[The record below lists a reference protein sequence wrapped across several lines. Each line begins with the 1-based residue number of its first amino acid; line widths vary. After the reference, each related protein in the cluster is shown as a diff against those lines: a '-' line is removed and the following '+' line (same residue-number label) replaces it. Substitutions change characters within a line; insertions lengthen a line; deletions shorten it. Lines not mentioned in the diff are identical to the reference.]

1 MATFCSCI
9 FKLAHCGN
17 NVSQLRGEQLPTTP
31 ALAAADQHSTHR
43 LRGVWKILCPIEIP
57 TPLKN
62 QSGAQI
68 LGRNC
73 HHHPL
78 GFSARFDGMNT
89 RGGGRVFDSHP
100 FTSSSEEE
108 QEEEE
113 ELVEGNIPMPNEE
126 NIKNRVMEEV
136 MQRMTNVDL
145 KETAQKS
152 IIAQEFNLSETTFLV
167 KRQNTT
173 ARSKDAQKRRLLEVD
188 DESGKTLKDVQQQ
201 KKGIAVEEENEFDL
215 SWFTPTVEV
224 DLCGHA
230 TLASAHLLFASGIVL
245 GDTILFHTKS
255 GVLKATKVSG
265 YEEYEELP
273 EEEDELGKRPK
284 RRRPGGK
291 GVVQLNF
298 PLVPVVPC
306 DDTFLLSKALGG
318 VAIKWAGETSLGD
331 YLVELPLGADVERV
345 KPQFHKMMD
354 FHGRGGVIITA
365 LAPEDSE
372 YDFVSRFFCPKG
384 GIFEV
389 LHRERSL
396 TLTLNT
402 AIGLRALSV
411 SELCRN
417 LFTPT
422 AARR

>member
-1 MATFCSCI
+1 MATFRSCI
-9 FKLAHCGN
+9 FKLAHCGS

-31 ALAAADQHSTHR
+31 ALAAADQHSTCR
-43 LRGVWKILCPIEIP
+43 LRGVRRILCPIEIP

-68 LGRNC
+68 LGRNY

-89 RGGGRVFDSHP
+89 RGGGRMFDSHP
-100 FTSSSEEE
+100 STSSSEEE

-113 ELVEGNIPMPNEE
+113 EGEIDAFTDHAFGGNSATVCYLPYE
-126 NIKNRVMEEV
+126 KNDRWL
-136 MQRMTNVDL
+136 QL
-145 KETAQKS
+145 
-152 IIAQEFNLSETTFLV
+152 IAQEFNLSETAFLV

-173 ARSKDAQKRRLLEVD
+173 ARSKDAQKERLLEVD
-188 DESGKTLKDVQQQ
+188 DESGKTLKDVQQH

-215 SWFTPTVEV
+215 RRFIPTVEV

-245 GDTILFHTKS
+245 GDTVLFNTKS

-273 EEEDELGKRPK
+273 EEEDELGKRPE

-291 GVVQLNF
+291 GVVQLDF
-298 PLVPVVPC
+298 PLVPAVPC
-306 DDTFLLSKALGG
+306 NDTFLLSEALGG

-331 YLVELPLGADVERV
+331 YLVELPSSADVEHV

-384 GIFEV
+384 GISEV
-389 LHRERSL
+389 LHRERSF

-402 AIGLRALSV
+402 AVALRALSV
-411 SELCRN
+411 SELCRKG
-417 LFTPT
+417 LGF
-422 AARR
+422 RV